1 MATTVADTGRA
12 RTGALIVLALLG
24 LVISI
29 HLAAF
34 QLGAIA
40 APWEPLFGNGSRDVL
55 TSSLSRALP
64 VPDAAMGASLYLA
77 DAILGAC
84 LFLRPRALPR
94 LAMALAVIASV
105 GAAVGV
111 FLVAY
116 QVLVV
121 QALCTLCL
129 GSALISWLLA
139 AGAIAEAR
147 ARRREAAEPDW
158 RRPPGVSRAERLIN
172 ERR

>member
-1 MATTVADTGRA
+1 M
-12 RTGALIVLALLG
+12 
-24 LVISI
+24 

-34 QLGAIA
+34 QLGVIA

-64 VPDAAMGASLYLA
+64 VPDAVMGAGLYLA
-77 DAILGAC
+77 DAILGTW
-84 LFLRPRALPR
+84 LLLRPQGLPR
-94 LAMALAVIASV
+94 LAITLAVIASG
-105 GAAVGV
+105 GAAVGA

-116 QVLVV
+116 QVLAVH
-121 QALCTLCL
+121 ALCTLCL

-147 ARRREAAEPDW
+147 ARRRESVGAGTPASANQRLQTNK
-158 RRPPGVSRAERLIN
+158 RR
-172 ERR
+172 